1 MTNPLTLECWLVG
14 DTLTERFLVQ
24 VNINKRVKDLKRAI
38 KEERDDVLSDV
49 KAVNIM
55 LWNVCESCHHD
66 AHLAHFYRLPY

>member
-1 MTNPLTLECWLVG
+1 MTNPSTLECWLVG

-49 KAVNIM
+49 KAVNITGTR
-55 LWNVCESCHHD
+55 
-66 AHLAHFYRLPY
+66 RLFTT

>member
-14 DTLTERFLVQ
+14 DTLTEMFLVQ

-55 LWNVCESCHHD
+55 LWKVCESCRHD